1 MYRLLALA
9 LLITAT
15 GCTAAQQGALSAAAQ
30 KRMAFNDTKA
40 NVALLGVCDITVGA
54 FFRQPPSRQRAIE
67 AVCGGEAMPRRPILA
82 PDPIKER

>member
-1 MYRLLALA
+1 ME
-9 LLITAT
+9 
-15 GCTAAQQGALSAAAQ
+15 
-30 KRMAFNDTKA
+30 FNDTKA